1 MSPAVGFLL
10 GLVQGLT
17 EFLPVSSSGH
27 LVLVE
32 HLLGA
37 HEATVAFE
45 VLLHVA
51 TLLAAMI
58 ELRPELGRI
67 SAFLASSLG
76 IRWVSLRS
84 DDLRE
89 GRRLFFALVIGTI
102 PAVAAGLL
110 FKPAI
115 EAFFDSPRFVGF
127 ALLFTGAVLL
137 GTRFAPRGQGP
148 IDMGSALAIGLA
160 QALALLPGVS
170 RSGMTLAAGLF
181 SGIKRERVVR
191 FSFLLSL
198 PAILGASLLQLRDG
212 ASLAGIPPV
221 TLVVAF
227 VTALVSGWVAMQ
239 VLLRVVIAGRLSLF
253 GLYCLAVGTAALLLL
268 PRFAP

>member
-1 MSPAVGFLL
+1 MSPAIGFLL

-37 HEATVAFE
+37 REATVGFE
-45 VLLHVA
+45 VFLHLA
-51 TLLAAMI
+51 TLLAATI

-67 SAFLASSLG
+67 FAFLASSLG

-89 GRRLFFALVIGTI
+89 GRRLFIALVIGTL
-102 PAVAAGLL
+102 PAIVAGIL

-115 EAFFDSPRFVGF
+115 ESFFDSPRFVGF
-127 ALLFTGAVLL
+127 ALLFTGVVLL
-137 GTRFAPRGQGP
+137 STRFAPKGP
-148 IDMGSALAIGLA
+148 GPVDAGSALAIGLA
-160 QALALLPGVS
+160 QALALMPGVS

-181 SGIKRERVVR
+181 SGVKREKVVR

-198 PAILGASLLQLRDG
+198 PAILGASILQLRDD
-212 ASLAGIPPV
+212 ASLGSIPIV
-221 TLVVAF
+221 TLIVAF

-239 VLLRVVIAGRLSLF
+239 LLLRVVIAGRLSYF
-253 GLYCLAVGTAALLLL
+253 GLYCIAVGTAALLLL
-268 PRFAP
+268 PRVAP